1 MAHNPLNTHRPL
13 LVLLLGLLQSFAAT
27 AGSFTFDTH
36 LHYNAGFAGQYSP
49 ARIIDV
55 LRAGGIQRAVV
66 TGYPPEQVLSLYKAA
81 PERIVP
87 LLGVY
92 RAPGDK
98 QTWTADTAIPA
109 KVATMLAQGP
119 WRGVGELHLFAG
131 QRRSPVFLALV
142 ELAAERH
149 LPLLLHCDPA
159 VIDSLFEHTPEAV
172 VIWAHAGA
180 YPYPQILRDYLGR
193 YPRLYIDLSVREARI
208 APQGK
213 LDPDW
218 EALLWEYP
226 ERFLAGVDTFSTARW
241 DDYAGVAARIRGW
254 LAQLPDPIAAQ
265 IGHRNA
271 QRLYGTGTV
280 SPQAD
285 GDSR

>member
-1 MAHNPLNTHRPL
+1 MVQKPLDTHRSP
-13 LVLLLGLLQSFAAT
+13 LVLLLGLLQTFTAT
-27 AGSFTFDTH
+27 ANSFTFDTH
-36 LHYNAGFAGQYSP
+36 LHYNAEFAGQYSP

-55 LRAGGIQRAVV
+55 LGAGGIQRAAV
-66 TGYPPEQVLSLYKAA
+66 TGYPPEQVLSLYEAE
-81 PERIVP
+81 PDRIIP

-92 RAPGDK
+92 QSSADK
-98 QTWTADTAIPA
+98 QTWTGDGAIPA
-109 KVATMLAQGP
+109 KAKAMLAQGP
-119 WRGVGELHLFAG
+119 WRGIGELHLFAG

-142 ELAAERH
+142 ELAAEKH
-149 LPLLLHCDPA
+149 LPMLLHCDPA

-218 EALLWEYP
+218 EALLWDYP

-241 DDYAGVAARIRGW
+241 DDYAGVAGRIRGW
-254 LAQLPDPIAAQ
+254 LAQLPDRIAAQ
-265 IGHRNA
+265 IGYLNA
-271 QRLYGTGTV
+271 QRLYGTGAA
-280 SPQAD
+280 SPQPD
-285 GDSR
+285 RDSR